1 MKSKILT
8 KVLGGLSII
17 AGTITLGLGALI
29 FSCDGIEYSV
39 TTEIEEKNDEA
50 PEETK

>member
-1 MKSKILT
+1 MKSKILA

-17 AGTITLGLGALI
+17 AGAVTLGLGALI
-29 FSCDGIEYSV
+29 FSCDSIEYSV
-39 TTEIEEKNDEA
+39 TTEIEEKTNEA